1 MKALKSTA
9 DHVIPGN
16 KQSSHGNPKASVF
29 CLSNPLQAQTHPLPA
44 QMGFSQEAPT
54 SRSARLWSVSQKGSM
69 DFSPDLGELGWTR
82 RQQTWKFRRYSL
94 LQPTFTILECIQCFY
109 LSLRQVLF
117 GVVVSKDA
125 KGIKYSLELNWPSI
139 EGDPQ
144 SWYTGENRGWTRM
157 GVWPCSS
164 DPGTSDFPKTISS
177 GQQESPQENALFQQP
192 FSLTEAHPQY
202 PHYKTSFSEQAILSK
217 YFGVPVGQLIPHNP
231 SFPASFTCCCSNQ
244 EVKLVPSQQ
253 GSRRNVLEVLS
264 PRLKI
269 QRIPLSFLG
278 TPISISQAACE
289 CDQSPR

>member
-117 GVVVSKDA
+117 GIVVSKDA

-139 EGDPQ
+139 EGTN
-144 SWYTGENRGWTRM
+144 SLGILVRTEAGREWE
-157 GVWPCSS
+157 
-164 DPGTSDFPKTISS
+164 S
-177 GQQESPQENALFQQP
+177 GQSCLAPLTQEPLTSPRPSPQD
-192 FSLTEAHPQY
+192 SRSHPR
-202 PHYKTSFSEQAILSK
+202 KML
-217 YFGVPVGQLIPHNP
+217 
-231 SFPASFTCCCSNQ
+231 CSN
-244 EVKLVPSQQ
+244 SH
-253 GSRRNVLEVLS
+253 S
-264 PRLKI
+264 
-269 QRIPLSFLG
+269 
-278 TPISISQAACE
+278 A
-289 CDQSPR
+289 